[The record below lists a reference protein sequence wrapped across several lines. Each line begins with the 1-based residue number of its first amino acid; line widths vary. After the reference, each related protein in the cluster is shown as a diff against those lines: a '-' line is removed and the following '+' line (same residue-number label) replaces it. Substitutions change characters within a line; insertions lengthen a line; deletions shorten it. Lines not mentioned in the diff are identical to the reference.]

1 MLKWLCINHNTLFLL
16 FIIFEQILP
25 FISFVTLYMSL
36 RSYLIKLMYI
46 CWIIIIYIFLN
57 KMNSKHSHLTTS
69 QGTSQSWQGWDDRFH
84 SGSLK
89 DTTVIRTLSV
99 LYCNNSHMRCDLRG
113 GWLTAQTGQHAD
125 VSSIEQWQCIV
136 IDVQVRKMRD
146 EVIPHQKTHQ
156 NPVVYDPLQVVLK
169 RDLILM
175 EMNLWPDYRSV
186 YCLQ

>member
-1 MLKWLCINHNTLFLL
+1 
-16 FIIFEQILP
+16 
-25 FISFVTLYMSL
+25 
-36 RSYLIKLMYI
+36 
-46 CWIIIIYIFLN
+46 
-57 KMNSKHSHLTTS
+57 
-69 QGTSQSWQGWDDRFH
+69 
-84 SGSLK
+84 
-89 DTTVIRTLSV
+89 
-99 LYCNNSHMRCDLRG
+99 MRCDLRG

-175 EMNLWPDYRSV
+175 EIDEFMTR
-186 YCLQ
+186 LQVSILFTITVKICADHAIRETYILTLSSENS